1 MLLRRWN
8 KWLLFACLVLGVLCL
23 PDQAYAQFTD
33 PHNYDN
39 TAVGTNQA
47 EVAYTFAHS
56 DVSIDTGLVIAGAKL
71 NLNAGT
77 IDYSHYFGLANHV
90 MWVNGAVPIAGLSGS
105 VTGTNIRG
113 SINGAADSSYQVAAL
128 LKGGPALRVADFDNY
143 KPETIVGV
151 SLSVAAPSGQ
161 YNGNRIL
168 NLGSDRWLFR
178 PEIALSYPFG
188 PEQKWQLDTY
198 ANCEFYTDDV
208 SYRGTKILS
217 EQPLPGFEGHVSYSL
232 NDKIWVA
239 LDTRYS
245 LRGDTSIN
253 RVDQSDSQQNF
264 IIGSEVNLALNS
276 QHSLV
281 FEFAKALVH
290 RNGTSYTGFTL
301 KYDFVWGKGY
311 RTKR

>member
-1 MLLRRWN
+1 MITSINR
-8 KWLLFACLVLGVLCL
+8 LLFAYLVVAVLHP
-23 PDQAYAQFTD
+23 PDQARAQFTD

-39 TAVGTNQA
+39 TPTGTNQV
-47 EVAYTFAHS
+47 ELAYTYARS
-56 DVSIDTGLVIAGAKL
+56 DVSIDTGLVISGAKFS
-71 NLNAGT
+71 LNAGT
-77 IDYSHYFGLANHV
+77 IDYSRYFGLANHL

-105 VTGTNIRG
+105 VTGSNIRG

-128 LKGGPALRVADFDNY
+128 LKGGPALGVADFDNY

-151 SLSVAAPSGQ
+151 SVSVAVPSGQ
-161 YNGNRIL
+161 YNGNKLL

-178 PEIALSYPFG
+178 PEIALSRPFG

-217 EQPLPGFEGHVSYSL
+217 EQPLPGLEGHVSYSFS
-232 NDKIWVA
+232 DKLWAA

-253 RVDQSDSQQNF
+253 GLDQNDSQRNF
-264 IIGSEVNLALNS
+264 IIGSELNLALNP

-281 FEFAKALVH
+281 IEFAKALVH
-290 RNGTSYTGFTL
+290 RNGTAYSGFTV

>member
-1 MLLRRWN
+1 MTRR
-8 KWLLFACLVLGVLCL
+8 LTFANLVLLAAVQVPHL
-23 PDQAYAQFTD
+23 ASAQFTD

-39 TAVGTNQA
+39 TPVGTNQV
-47 EVAYTFAHS
+47 ELAYTYARS
-56 DVSIDTGLVIAGAKL
+56 DVSIDTGLVIAGARF

-217 EQPLPGFEGHVSYSL
+217 EQPLPGFEGHVSYSF
-232 NDKIWVA
+232 NDKLWAA

-253 RVDQSDSQQNF
+253 RVDQNDSQLNF

-281 FEFAKALVH
+281 FEFAKAVVH
-290 RNGTSYTGFTL
+290 RNGTAYTGFTV

>member
-1 MLLRRWN
+1 MITTINRLLLAYLAVAALR
-8 KWLLFACLVLGVLCL
+8 A
-23 PDQAYAQFTD
+23 PDQVLAQFTD

-39 TAVGTNQA
+39 TPVRTNQV
-47 EVAYTFAHS
+47 ELAYTYARS
-56 DVSIDTGLVIAGAKL
+56 DVSIDTGLVIAGGKFV
-71 NLNAGT
+71 LNAGT
-77 IDYSHYFGLANHV
+77 IDYSRYFGLANHL

-105 VTGTNIRG
+105 ITGTNIRG

-128 LKGGPALRVADFDNY
+128 LKGGPAHSVADFDNY

-151 SLSVAAPSGQ
+151 SFSVAVPSGE
-161 YNGNRIL
+161 YNGNKLL

-178 PEIALSYPFG
+178 PEIALSQPFG
-188 PEQKWQLDTY
+188 PDQKWQLDTY

-208 SYRGTKILS
+208 SYRGTKVLS
-217 EQPLPGFEGHVSYSL
+217 EQPLPGFEGHVSYTFS
-232 NDKIWVA
+232 DKLWAA

-253 RVDQSDSQQNF
+253 GVDQNDSQQNF
-264 IIGSEVNLALNS
+264 IIGSELNLALNS

-290 RNGTSYTGFTL
+290 RNGTAYTGFTV

>member
-1 MLLRRWN
+1 MIKRLLD
-8 KWLLFACLVLGVLCL
+8 CLAVAILYFSDL
-23 PDQAYAQFTD
+23 AHAQFTD

-39 TAVGTNQA
+39 TAVGTNQI
-47 EVAYTFAHS
+47 ELAYTYARS
-56 DVSIDTGLVIAGAKL
+56 DVSIDTGLVIAGAKF
-71 NLNAGT
+71 NLNVAT
-77 IDYSHYFGLANHV
+77 IDYSRYFGLANHL

-105 VTGTNIRG
+105 VTGTTIRS
-113 SINGAADSSYQVAAL
+113 SITGAADSSYQVAAL
-128 LKGGPALRVADFDNY
+128 LKGGPALSKADFDNY

-161 YNGNRIL
+161 YNGNKIV
-168 NLGSDRWLFR
+168 NLGSDRWLIR
-178 PEIALSYPFG
+178 PEIALSHPFG

-198 ANCEFYTDDV
+198 ANCEFYTDDT
-208 SYRGTKILS
+208 SYRGIKVLS
-217 EQPLPGFEGHVSYSL
+217 EQPLPGFEGHVSYTF
-232 NDKIWVA
+232 NDKLWAAI
-239 LDTRYS
+239 DTRYS

-253 RVDQSDSQQNF
+253 GADQNDSQQNF

-281 FEFAKALVH
+281 FEFAKALAH
-290 RNGTSYTGFTL
+290 RNGTAYTGFTV

>member
-1 MLLRRWN
+1 MCKR
-8 KWLLFACLVLGVLCL
+8 LLFVCFTLLILRTPDLVF
-23 PDQAYAQFTD
+23 AQFTD

-39 TAVGTNQA
+39 TAVGTNQL
-47 EVAYTFAHS
+47 EVAYTYARS
-56 DVSIDTGLVIAGAKL
+56 NVSIDTGLVIAGAKFR
-71 NLNAGT
+71 LNAGT
-77 IDYSHYFGLANHV
+77 IDYSRYFRLANHL

-128 LKGGPALRVADFDNY
+128 LRGGPALSVADFDNY

-151 SLSVAAPSGQ
+151 SFSVAVPSGQ
-161 YNGNRIL
+161 YNGNKLL
-168 NLGSDRWLFR
+168 NLGSDRWSFR
-178 PEIALSYPFG
+178 PEIALSHPFG

-208 SYRGTKILS
+208 SYRGTKVLS
-217 EQPLPGFEGHVSYSL
+217 AQPLPGFEGHVSYSFS
-232 NDKIWVA
+232 DKLWGA

-253 RVDQSDSQQNF
+253 GVDQNASQQNL
-264 IIGSEVNLALNS
+264 IIGSELNLALNS

-290 RNGTSYTGFTL
+290 RNGTAYTGFTV

>member
-1 MLLRRWN
+1 VIVNIKR
-8 KWLLFACLVLGVLCL
+8 LLFACLATGVLHPPHHAC
-23 PDQAYAQFTD
+23 AQFTD

-39 TAVGTNQA
+39 MPVGTNQA
-47 EVAYTFAHS
+47 ELAYTYARS
-56 DVSIDTGLVIAGAKL
+56 DVSIDTGLIIAGAKL

-77 IDYSHYFGLANHV
+77 IDYSRYFGLANHL
-90 MWVNGAVPIAGLSGS
+90 MWVNGALPIAGLSGS
-105 VTGTNIRG
+105 VIGTNIRG
-113 SINGAADSSYQVAAL
+113 SVNGAADSSYQVAAL
-128 LKGGPALRVADFDNY
+128 LKGGPALSVADFDNY
-143 KPETIVGV
+143 KPETVVGV
-151 SLSVAAPSGQ
+151 SFSVAAPTGQ
-161 YNGNRIL
+161 YNGNKIL

-178 PEIALSYPFG
+178 PEIALSHPFG
-188 PEQKWQLDTY
+188 PERKWQLDTY
-198 ANCEFYTDDV
+198 ANCEFYTDDA

-217 EQPLPGFEGHVSYSL
+217 EQPLPGFEGHISYSF
-232 NDKIWVA
+232 NDRLWGA

-253 RVDQSDSQQNF
+253 SADQNDSQRNF

-290 RNGTSYTGFTL
+290 RNGTSYTGFTV

>member
-1 MLLRRWN
+1 MITTIKQLL
-8 KWLLFACLVLGVLCL
+8 LACLAVAVLRS
-23 PDQAYAQFTD
+23 PDQARAQFTD

-39 TAVGTNQA
+39 TPVATNQV
-47 EVAYTFAHS
+47 ELAYTYARS
-56 DVSIDTGLVIAGAKL
+56 DVSIDTGLVIAGAKF

-77 IDYSHYFGLANHV
+77 IDYSHYFGLANHLI
-90 MWVNGAVPIAGLSGS
+90 WVNGSVPIAGLSGS

-113 SINGAADSSYQVAAL
+113 SVNGAADSSYQVAAL

-151 SLSVAAPSGQ
+151 SFSVAAPSGQ
-161 YNGNRIL
+161 YNGNKIL
-168 NLGSDRWLFR
+168 NLGSNRWLFR
-178 PEIALSYPFG
+178 PEIALSHPFG

-198 ANCEFYTDDV
+198 ANCEFYTDDA
-208 SYRGTKILS
+208 SYRGTKVLS
-217 EQPLPGFEGHVSYSL
+217 EQPLPGFEGHLSYSF
-232 NDKIWVA
+232 NDKLWAA

-245 LRGDTSIN
+245 VRGDTSIN
-253 RVDQSDSQQNF
+253 GVDQNDSQENF
-264 IIGSEVNLALNS
+264 IIGSEVNLALNL

-281 FEFAKALVH
+281 FEFAKAVVH
-290 RNGTSYTGFTL
+290 RNGTAYTGFTV